1 VTENQ
6 LQHYQADDGSQG
18 PADTFS
24 HDEKQET
31 EEVFPG
37 VPVVRSNTPRPLSFA
52 SMMSSSEQ
60 MQGGAQGERPLS
72 FPEQAPSAPP
82 LPEELNSR
90 ENENADNMLTAA
102 PPAASSK
109 PAEGLREFVWLFE
122 YGLEMDATVL
132 NSAERLD
139 GLALL
144 YGPALLKG
152 YAIRLGAQQIHG
164 SSGPTIVALV
174 PSSDPDT
181 EVWGV
186 LYRIP
191 HRLTEQNG
199 EEPSLLDT
207 IHAAIA
213 PQNFFKP
220 VQVMVHEPYR
230 DREVE
235 CVTYVATDI
244 AREQLQL
251 VTVEQWSGDTLLVQ
265 RLTTIARKQKLP
277 DSYVSL
283 YERELSA
290 HAAHLAPPASTHVR
304 PARDESRVQAV
315 VRPEQDT
322 EPLPAFHGGVLTAT
336 QEVSK
341 TSAVVAVDT
350 QRWLIIFATYLAL
363 LLLATLTF
371 SVVQSLEF
379 SKSVTN
385 SITPLGVPW
394 LVVLYG
400 LLGGCISS
408 IVTLSTF
415 RSEYLPL
422 FIIITWFTRPFVG
435 AVLAALAYLLLT
447 SGFFALGDTNEQH
460 MPFFLLVGA
469 IAGFCEGWIFVRRKG
484 RQI

>member
-1 VTENQ
+1 MIENQ

-18 PADTFS
+18 PADTSS
-24 HDEKQET
+24 HDEKQKI

-60 MQGGAQGERPLS
+60 IQGGARGERPPA

-82 LPEELNSR
+82 LPEELNVR
-90 ENENADNMLTAA
+90 EDENAGNMPTATPA
-102 PPAASSK
+102 AASSK
-109 PAEGLREFVWLFE
+109 FAEGLREFVWLFE

-144 YGPALLKG
+144 CGPALLKG
-152 YAIRLGAQQIHG
+152 YTIRLGAQQIHG

-174 PSSDPDT
+174 PSSDPGT

-251 VTVEQWSGDTLLVQ
+251 VAVGQWSGDTLLVQ
-265 RLTTIARKQKLP
+265 RLATIARKQKLP

-290 HAAHLAPPASTHVR
+290 PPAAHELQS
-304 PARDESRVQAV
+304 ARDESRVQAV

-336 QEVSK
+336 QEMPK
-341 TSAVVAVDT
+341 TPAVVAVDT

-363 LLLATLTF
+363 LLLAALTF

-484 RQI
+484 RPI